1 MPVDRSQAA
10 RMKPQRRSPAATS
23 VLFVCT
29 GNICR
34 SPTAEAVF
42 RTLVARAGLA
52 QSIAI
57 DSAGTH
63 DYQVGEPPDPRAVAH
78 ARRRGYELPSR
89 CARQIEPQDFAHFD
103 WILAMDRLNLEELE
117 VLCPRDYRGHLG
129 LFLDFAP
136 SSGPLEVPDPYNG
149 KPEDFER
156 VLDLTER
163 GAAGLLDAVRTG
175 LATKTR

>member
-1 MPVDRSQAA
+1 
-10 RMKPQRRSPAATS
+10 MKPQHRPPARTS

-42 RTLVARAGLA
+42 RTLVAKAGLA
-52 QSIAI
+52 RSIAI

-63 DYQVGEPPDPRAVAH
+63 DYQVGEPPDPRAIAH
-78 ARRRGYELPSR
+78 ARQRGYALPDR
-89 CARQIEPQDFAHFD
+89 CARRIEPDDFVRFD
-103 WILAMDRLNLEELE
+103 WILAMDRNNLEELE
-117 VLCPRDYRGHLG
+117 AVCPHDYRGHLG

-136 SSGPLEVPDPYNG
+136 DSKLLEVPDPYLG
-149 KPEDFER
+149 KPQDFER

-163 GAAGLLDAVRTG
+163 GAAALLEVIRAR
-175 LATKTR
+175 LA